1 MKNNMENF
9 NLNDIKKGGIKPTLD
24 QQEGNLG
31 DDGTDEEGTIRK
43 DGKDTVKKS
52 KIAKDIKDRED
63 SYK

>member
-1 MKNNMENF
+1 MKNNMDNF

-31 DDGTDEEGTIRK
+31 DDDVSEEGTIRK
-43 DGKDTVKKS
+43 DGKETVRKS
-52 KIAKDIKDRED
+52 KIAKDINDIVD